1 MRNPIF
7 LDIAVWYKVCPTKTK
22 HKEEKIVKEKFLT
35 IAMVILIAFIL
46 SCKGKE
52 NEESGNLTEEAKEE
66 VAQEEQVAKAPPPID
81 HALAEKGE
89 ELFKTKGCTACH
101 TIGGGRLTGPDLA
114 GVTERR
120 NLEWIQNMILN
131 PDEMLEKDPVAR
143 ELLATYMVKMTNQNV
158 APEQAQAIIMYL
170 REKDSEKKEE
180 GKEVKE
186 QSEHN

>member
-1 MRNPIF
+1 
-7 LDIAVWYKVCPTKTK
+7 
-22 HKEEKIVKEKFLT
+22 VKGKFLT
-35 IAMVILIAFIL
+35 IVMVTLIAFFI

-52 NEESGNLTEEAKEE
+52 NEGSEDLTEEAKEE
-66 VAQEEQVAKAPPPID
+66 VVREEQVAKAPPPID
-81 HALAEKGE
+81 HAIAEKGE
-89 ELFKTKGCTACH
+89 ELFKTKGCIACH

-120 NLEWIQNMILN
+120 NLEWIQKMILN
-131 PDEMLEKDPVAR
+131 PDEMLEKDPIAR

-180 GKEVKE
+180 VEE
-186 QSEHN
+186 SEHE